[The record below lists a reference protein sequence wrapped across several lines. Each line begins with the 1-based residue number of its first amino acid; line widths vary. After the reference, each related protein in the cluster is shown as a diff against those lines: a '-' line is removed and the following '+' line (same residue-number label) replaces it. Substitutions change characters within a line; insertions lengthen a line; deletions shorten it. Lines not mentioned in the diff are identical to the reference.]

1 MEIAPVFQTFTKFTL
16 FYPKLFKKDKKIDI
30 IFMVK
35 NMLWL
40 SILLI
45 IIIIICLIGI
55 YYAISFNTL
64 NDLKTKIYEAESII
78 DEALRTKYDALIRI
92 SNHIKTHM
100 DNNKNYFKEYEKLKD
115 TNMTNFDMDRKL
127 NEGYTLILKM
137 MDDLKLDNEEEINNE
152 IEAIKR
158 IDEKL
163 TAAKNYYNK
172 NTSEENAIIR
182 KFPTNIIAKIHGFK
196 VKLFF
201 DGKDMDDEIIDDFKM

>member
-1 MEIAPVFQTFTKFTL
+1 
-16 FYPKLFKKDKKIDI
+16 
-30 IFMVK
+30 MVK

-40 SILLI
+40 SIFLVILI
-45 IIIIICLIGI
+45 IACLIGI

-64 NDLKTKIYEAESII
+64 NDLKTKIHEAEVII
-78 DEALRTKYDALIRI
+78 DEALRTKYDTLMRV
-92 SNHIKTHM
+92 SNHIRTHM
-100 DNNKNYFKEYEKLKD
+100 DNNKNYFREYEKLKD
-115 TNMTNFDMDRKL
+115 ANISNFDMDRRL

-137 MDDLKLDNEEEINNE
+137 IDDLKLNNDEEINQE
-152 IEAIKR
+152 LEQIKR
-158 IDEKL
+158 LDEKL

-172 NTSEENAIIR
+172 NTSEENAIVR

>member
-1 MEIAPVFQTFTKFTL
+1 M
-16 FYPKLFKKDKKIDI
+16 KKIVI

-35 NMLWL
+35 HMLWL
-40 SILLI
+40 SIFLI
-45 IIIIICLIGI
+45 ILIIVCLIGI
-55 YYAISFNTL
+55 YYAISFNKL
-64 NDLKTKIYEAESII
+64 NDLKTKIHEAEMII
-78 DEALRTKYDALIRI
+78 DESLRTKYDTLIRI
-92 SNHIKTHM
+92 SNHIRTHM
-100 DNNKNYFKEYEKLKD
+100 ENNKNYFKEYEKLKE
-115 TNMTNFDMDRKL
+115 TNISNFDMDRKL

-137 MDDLKLDNEEEINNE
+137 MDDLKLNEDEELNQDIDS
-152 IEAIKR
+152 IQR

-172 NTSEENAIIR
+172 NTSEENAIVR

>member
-1 MEIAPVFQTFTKFTL
+1 MEIAPVFQTFTKFIL
-16 FYPKLFKKDKKIDI
+16 FYPKLFKKTQKIVI

-40 SILLI
+40 SIFLI
-45 IIIIICLIGI
+45 IVIIICLIGI
-55 YYAISFNTL
+55 YYAVSFNTL
-64 NDLKTKIYEAESII
+64 NDLKTKIHEAESII
-78 DEALRTKYDALIRI
+78 DESLRNKYDILMRV
-92 SNHIKTHM
+92 SNHLKKHM
-100 DNNKNYFKEYEKLKD
+100 NNNKNYFKDYEKLKD

-137 MDDLKLDNEEEINNE
+137 IDDLKLNNDEEINSE
-152 IEAIKR
+152 IETIKR

-172 NTSEENAIIR
+172 NTSEENAIVR

-196 VKLFF
+196 IKLFF

>member
-1 MEIAPVFQTFTKFTL
+1 
-16 FYPKLFKKDKKIDI
+16 
-30 IFMVK
+30 MVK

-40 SILLI
+40 SIFLI
-45 IIIIICLIGI
+45 ILIIVCLIGI

-64 NDLKTKIYEAESII
+64 NDLKTKIHEAEVII
-78 DEALRTKYDALIRI
+78 DESLRIKYDTLIRI
-92 SNHIKTHM
+92 SNHIRKYM
-100 DNNKNYFKEYEKLKD
+100 DSNKNYFKEYEKLKD
-115 TNMTNFDMDRKL
+115 TNITNFDMDRKL

-137 MDDLKLDNEEEINNE
+137 RDDLNLNNNEEISKE
-152 IEAIKR
+152 IEDIKR
-158 IDEKL
+158 LDEKL

-172 NTSEENAIIR
+172 NTSEENAIVR

>member
-1 MEIAPVFQTFTKFTL
+1 
-16 FYPKLFKKDKKIDI
+16 
-30 IFMVK
+30 MVK

-40 SILLI
+40 SIFLVILI
-45 IIIIICLIGI
+45 IACLIGI

-64 NDLKTKIYEAESII
+64 NDLKTKVHEAEVII
-78 DEALRTKYDALIRI
+78 DEALRTKYDTLMRV
-92 SNHIKTHM
+92 SNHIRAHM
-100 DNNKNYFKEYEKLKD
+100 DNNKNYFREYEKLKD
-115 TNMTNFDMDRKL
+115 ANISNFDMDRKL

-137 MDDLKLDNEEEINNE
+137 IDDLKLNNDEEINQE
-152 IEAIKR
+152 LEQIKR
-158 IDEKL
+158 LDEKL

-172 NTSEENAIIR
+172 NTSEENAIVR

>member
-1 MEIAPVFQTFTKFTL
+1 
-16 FYPKLFKKDKKIDI
+16 
-30 IFMVK
+30 MVK

-40 SILLI
+40 SIFLI
-45 IIIIICLIGI
+45 ILIIICLIGI

-64 NDLKTKIYEAESII
+64 NDLKTKIHEAEVII
-78 DEALRTKYDALIRI
+78 DEALRTKYDTLMRV
-92 SNHIKTHM
+92 SNHIRSSM
-100 DNNKNYFKEYEKLKD
+100 ENNKNYFKEYEKLKD
-115 TNMTNFDMDRKL
+115 ANISNFDMDRKL

-137 MDDLKLDNEEEINNE
+137 IDDLKLNNNEEISEEIDH
-152 IEAIKR
+152 IKR

-172 NTSEENAIIR
+172 NTSEENAIVR

>member
-1 MEIAPVFQTFTKFTL
+1 MKN
-16 FYPKLFKKDKKIDI
+16 IDI

-45 IIIIICLIGI
+45 IVIIICSMGI

-64 NDLKTKIYEAESII
+64 NDLKTKIHEAEVII
-78 DEALRTKYDALIRI
+78 DEALRNKYDTLMRV
-92 SNHIKTHM
+92 SNHIRKHM
-100 DNNKNYFKEYEKLKD
+100 ESNKNYFKEYEKLKD
-115 TNMTNFDMDRKL
+115 ANMTNFDMDRKL

-137 MDDLKLDNEEEINNE
+137 IDDLKLNDDEEINGE
-152 IEAIKR
+152 LEQIKR
-158 IDEKL
+158 LDEKL

-172 NTSEENAIIR
+172 NTSEENAIVR

>member
-1 MEIAPVFQTFTKFTL
+1 MKN
-16 FYPKLFKKDKKIDI
+16 IDI

-45 IIIIICLIGI
+45 IVIIICSMGI

-64 NDLKTKIYEAESII
+64 NDLKTKIHEAEVII
-78 DEALRTKYDALIRI
+78 DEALRNKYDTLMRV
-92 SNHIKTHM
+92 SNHIRKHM
-100 DNNKNYFKEYEKLKD
+100 ESNKNYFKEYEKLKD
-115 TNMTNFDMDRKL
+115 ANMTNFDMDRKL

-137 MDDLKLDNEEEINNE
+137 IDDLKLNEDEEINGE
-152 IEAIKR
+152 LEQIKR
-158 IDEKL
+158 LDEKL

-172 NTSEENAIIR
+172 NTSEENAIVR

>member
-1 MEIAPVFQTFTKFTL
+1 MEIAPVFQTFTKFIL
-16 FYPKLFKKDKKIDI
+16 FYPKLFKKTQKIVI

-35 NMLWL
+35 NMLWF
-40 SILLI
+40 SIFFI
-45 IIIIICLIGI
+45 IGIIVCLIGI
-55 YYAISFNTL
+55 YYAVSFNTL
-64 NDLKTKIYEAESII
+64 NDLKTKIHEAESII
-78 DEALRTKYDALIRI
+78 DESLRNKYDILMRV
-92 SNHIKTHM
+92 SNHLKKHM

-137 MDDLKLDNEEEINNE
+137 IDDLKLNNDEEINSE
-152 IEAIKR
+152 IETIKR

-172 NTSEENAIIR
+172 NTSEENAIVR

-196 VKLFF
+196 IKLFF

>member
-1 MEIAPVFQTFTKFTL
+1 MEIAPVFQTFTKFIL
-16 FYPKLFKKDKKIDI
+16 FYTKLFKKTQKIVI

-40 SILLI
+40 SIFSI
-45 IIIIICLIGI
+45 IVIIICLIGI
-55 YYAISFNTL
+55 YYAVSFNTL
-64 NDLKTKIYEAESII
+64 NDLKTKIHEAESII
-78 DEALRTKYDALIRI
+78 DESLRNKYDILMRV
-92 SNHIKTHM
+92 SNHLKKHM

-137 MDDLKLDNEEEINNE
+137 MDDLKLNNDEEINSE
-152 IEAIKR
+152 IETIKR

-172 NTSEENAIIR
+172 NTSEENAIVR

-196 VKLFF
+196 IKLFF